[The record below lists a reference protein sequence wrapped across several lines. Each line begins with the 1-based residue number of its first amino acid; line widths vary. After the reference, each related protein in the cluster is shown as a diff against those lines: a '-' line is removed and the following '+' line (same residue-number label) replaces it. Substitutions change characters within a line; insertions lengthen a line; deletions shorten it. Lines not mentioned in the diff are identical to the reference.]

1 MNRALLCGI
10 VLAVG
15 AGVSWPVRAASG
27 NFTGTLALSSELV
40 DRGQAIT
47 SATPI
52 LQAAATWAFRPGWS
66 AGVSGS
72 AAVRSPGRIVE
83 GIAQVARYWQLSD
96 AWQLQAS
103 LLYYQYPGNARSGA
117 LDRTEAGIHLTYRD
131 VLTASLS
138 AIRVGGVRNHGPRG
152 AFDLALHWP
161 LARRLYLAAGVGIT
175 QPVVARYYDD
185 DYRRPTGYARTD
197 VRGYGQVGLLWRA
210 GAWQIEVDRFFAD
223 AATRER
229 WGDLH
234 ASPWAATVAWSF

>member
-1 MNRALLCGI
+1 MIRALLGGL

-15 AGVSWPVRAASG
+15 VGGAWPLLAAPA
-27 NFTGTLALSSELV
+27 NLAGTLALSSELV

-47 SATPI
+47 PATPI
-52 LQAAATWAFRPGWS
+52 LQAAATWAFLPGWS
-66 AGVSGS
+66 AGVAGG
-72 AAVRSPGRIVE
+72 AAARSPGRLVE
-83 GIAQVARYWQLSD
+83 AVAQVVRYWQLSD
-96 AWQLQAS
+96 AWQVQAS

-117 LDRTEAGIHLTYRD
+117 LDRTEAGIHLAYRD

-138 AIRVGGVRNHGPRG
+138 AIRVNGVRNPGPRP
-152 AFDLALHWP
+152 AFDLGFHWP

-197 VRGYGQVGLLWRA
+197 FRGYGQVGLLWHA
-210 GAWQIEVDRFFAD
+210 GAWQIELDRFFAD

-229 WGDLH
+229 WRDLG
-234 ASPWAATVAWSF
+234 ASPWAATLAWSF